1 MSALHEQT
9 NLPDRARRTDSA
21 DRIKARARQLGFQKV
36 GIVGAETLSPEG
48 AHLKEWL
55 ARGSQGEMGWM
66 ARDPAQRA
74 DPRKTFPA
82 ARSSQRNRP
91 VNVVPMMLSWAHGA
105 PSASLPPAARHA
117 SFALVPVP
125 QGERS

>member
-9 NLPDRARRTDSA
+9 NLPDRARRTEAA

-55 ARGSQGEMGWM
+55 ARGYQGEMGWM
-66 ARDPAQRA
+66 ARDPEQRA
-74 DPRKTFPA
+74 DPRKFF
-82 ARSSQRNRP
+82 S
-91 VNVVPMMLSWAHGA
+91 
-105 PSASLPPAARHA
+105 RHA
-117 SFALVPVP
+117 IRRCGGRELLHAS
-125 QGERS
+125 